1 MGREGMGSMLWGY
14 THTTA
19 HMPHI
24 PHVYNHSLTDGYSR
38 YSKLFIGGLSWETTI
53 EKLTEYFCRYGE
65 VTDCVV
71 MKNAET
77 GRSRGFGFVTFKD
90 PSCVQ

>member
-1 MGREGMGSMLWGY
+1 LGNDNR
-14 THTTA
+14 
-19 HMPHI
+19 
-24 PHVYNHSLTDGYSR
+24 YNNLLRKTRSNPNL
-38 YSKLFIGGLSWETTI
+38 LNNFL

-90 PSCVQ
+90 PSCVQIVMASGPHTLDGRTVSQH